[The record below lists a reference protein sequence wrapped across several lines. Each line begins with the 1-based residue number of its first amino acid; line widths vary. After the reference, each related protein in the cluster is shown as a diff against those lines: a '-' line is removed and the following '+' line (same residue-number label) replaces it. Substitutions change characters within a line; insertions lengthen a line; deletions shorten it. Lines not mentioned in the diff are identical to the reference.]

1 MSESELKNKWTN
13 RDINRTTDTTQ
24 NESMFEGLTKGQLFD
39 DRVDRGHE
47 VSNWEAAR
55 IVLRGL
61 AWVRYTKALFTL
73 KFLLSATL
81 IIPSLFLSW
90 FGKILTDHVLLGFPL
105 AADTANFPSHVRPI
119 LRFLEG
125 REPFEIAIVLATVY
139 VVCLF
144 LIGTRAGGTNAGLY
158 GGRDTASE
166 VENRIS
172 SGGSGAGGI
181 VGLIEFWADVR
192 MHQYLA
198 NTLRT
203 KLFDRLTYT
212 PMTTIDEQRVGDS
225 LYRVLYDAPM
235 VSETVTDL
243 TLHPFH
249 SIVGLILTM
258 YQLWSAYGETQAWI
272 VYLMGVAAPVVFF
285 VFLPFTVYI
294 RRVQHNKRA
303 AGAATTNSMEETL
316 SNIGAVQSLG
326 GMKKEKEEFAKR
338 SAHAYWRER
347 ISMVLWILGGKLV
360 ELILT
365 PLGFIAAFVVSEK
378 VINGEMTPGDYFA
391 LWGLLMALRGS
402 FGSLGT
408 FWIFVQDNVAAL
420 RRVFFFLDY
429 RSDDDMHREGNAL
442 PEITNELKIEEVD
455 FTYPDGRV
463 ALENINLDLK
473 VNDIVAFVGP
483 TGAGK
488 TSLAYLIPAFLR
500 PTKGKVTF
508 DGHDISEADL
518 DSLRGQ
524 IAFVFQEH
532 FLLAESIRANLLLAK
547 QDATDEELANALE
560 TAGCTEF
567 VEKLPEGIDTVL
579 GRSGDTLSVG
589 QQQRLSIARGLLR
602 DARILILDEPTAAL
616 DPQTENALVN
626 ALRAASHGKLVIVI
640 AHRLS
645 TIRQAD
651 HIVFLDEGKIR
662 DQGTH
667 DSMMEEPESPYR
679 EFVELQNA

>member
-1 MSESELKNKWTN
+1 MSDSELKNKWTK

-24 NESMFEGLTKGQLFD
+24 NESMFQGLTRGQLFD

-47 VSNWEAAR
+47 VSNWQSAA
-55 IVLRGL
+55 IVWRGL
-61 AWVRYTKALFTL
+61 AWVRHTKGLFAT

-81 IIPSLFLSW
+81 LIPGLFLGW

-105 AADTANFPSHVRPI
+105 DAEVANFPSHIRPI
-119 LRFLEG
+119 LQFLEG
-125 REPFEIAIVLATVY
+125 REPLQIAIVLAITY
-139 VVCLF
+139 VICLF
-144 LIGTRAGGTNAGLY
+144 LIGTRAGETGAGLY

-172 SGGSGAGGI
+172 AGGSGAGGI
-181 VGLIEFWADVR
+181 VGLVEFWVDVR

-203 KLFDRLTYT
+203 RLFDRLTYT

-249 SIVGLILTM
+249 SVVGLLLTM
-258 YQLWSAYGETQAWI
+258 YQLWSAYGETQPWI

-326 GMKKEKEEFAKR
+326 GMKQEKEQFAKR

-347 ISMVLWILGGKLV
+347 LSMVIWVLGGKLI

-365 PLGFIAAFVVSEK
+365 PLGFIAAWVVSEE
-378 VINGEMTPGDYFA
+378 VINGRMTPGDYFA
-391 LWGLLMALRGS
+391 LWGMLMSLRGS
-402 FGSLGT
+402 FSRLGT

-429 RSDDDMHREGNAL
+429 RSDDDLHRDGKKIPRIQNV
-442 PEITNELKIEEVD
+442 LKIEDVD
-455 FTYPDGRV
+455 YTYPDGRV
-463 ALENINLDLK
+463 ALKNINLELK
-473 VNDIVAFVGP
+473 VNEIVAFVGP

-500 PTKGKVTF
+500 PTSGKVTF
-508 DGHDISEADL
+508 DGQDISEADL

-524 IAFVFQEH
+524 IAYVFQEH
-532 FLLAESIRANLLLAK
+532 FLLSESIRANLLLAK
-547 QDATDEELANALE
+547 QDATDEELNKALE

-567 VEKLPEGIDTVL
+567 IEKLPDGIDTKL

-589 QQQRLSIARGLLR
+589 QQQRLCIARGLLR
-602 DARILILDEPTAAL
+602 DTKILILDEPTAAL
-616 DPQTENALVN
+616 DPKTENALVR
-626 ALRAASHGKLVIVI
+626 ALREAAHGKLVIVI

-651 HIVFLDEGKIR
+651 HIVFLEDGEVGDE
-662 DQGTH
+662 GTH
-667 DSMMEEPESPYR
+667 DAMMEKADSPYR